1 MRQVITIN
9 LNNNAYQVEDEGYAA
24 LRDYMATAER
34 RLADYPDRQEILADL
49 EQAIADKCDSF
60 LGAHKNVI
68 TTAEVSQI
76 LREMGPVA
84 GSDEEATRPQGNP
97 STDTPEQGFTTA
109 TGPRQQPRRL
119 YRLAEGKLL
128 GGVCTG
134 LAAYF
139 GIDVVWVRALWVLMT
154 LFTGV
159 WLLVYVA
166 ALFIVPKAE
175 TPAER
180 AQAHGTPFNA
190 QDLID
195 SAREHYASA
204 RHSYSQYRSQLGQA
218 KWTSKQ
224 SARRWRSQFRQRMT
238 DAMPPPSTAARLVG
252 TVLLP
257 FFAIVSAALFVA
269 VALALA
275 LVVTDFNLQSWG
287 VPALNLPT
295 WVQALVLLLAYAVIA
310 LPVGAGRRMAL
321 YYANGGSRFGWADMW
336 SGVIW
341 LASAAL
347 LLWALTLALPELRQL
362 LEQLMIY
369 LRVEASSAAIDL

>member
-68 TTAEVSQI
+68 TAAEVGQI

-287 VPALNLPT
+287 VPALNLPI

-369 LRVEASSAAIDL
+369 LRVEASNTTLDL

>member
-362 LEQLMIY
+362 LEQPMIY

>member
-310 LPVGAGRRMAL
+310 LSVGAGRRMAL

-369 LRVEASSAAIDL
+369 LRVEASSTAIDL

>member
-84 GSDEEATRPQGNP
+84 GSDDEATRPQGNP

-195 SAREHYASA
+195 RAREHYASA
-204 RHSYSQYRSQLGQA
+204 RHSYSQYRSQSGQA

>member
-369 LRVEASSAAIDL
+369 LRVEASSTAIDL

>member
-84 GSDEEATRPQGNP
+84 GSDDEATRPQGNP

>member
-68 TTAEVSQI
+68 TAAEVSQI

-84 GSDEEATRPQGNP
+84 GSDEEATGPQGNP

-139 GIDVVWVRALWVLMT
+139 GIDVVWVRVLWVLMT

-204 RHSYSQYRSQLGQA
+204 RHSYTRYRSRLGES
-218 KWTSKQ
+218 KWAYKQ
-224 SARRWRSQFRQRMT
+224 SGNRWKNQFGQRMT

-252 TVLLP
+252 AVLLP
-257 FFAIVSAALFVA
+257 FFAVVSATLFVA
-269 VALALA
+269 VALSLA
-275 LVVTDFNLQSWG
+275 LVVAGVNLQSWG
-287 VPALNLPT
+287 VPIVHMPI

-310 LPVGAGRRMAL
+310 LPVGAGHRMAL

-336 SGVIW
+336 SSVIW
-341 LASAAL
+341 LATAAL
-347 LLWALTLALPELRQL
+347 LVWGLAQAAPELHKL

-369 LRVEASSAAIDL
+369 LRVDASSATLDL

>member
-68 TTAEVSQI
+68 TAAEVDQI

-84 GSDEEATRPQGNP
+84 GSDEEATQPHGKP
-97 STDTPEQGFTTA
+97 STDTPEQSFTTA

-119 YRLAEGKLL
+119 YRIAEGKLL

-166 ALFIVPKAE
+166 ALFIVPKAD

-204 RHSYSQYRSQLGQA
+204 RHSYSQYRSQLGQS

-224 SARRWRSQFRQRMT
+224 SARRWKSQFRQRMT

-275 LVVTDFNLQSWG
+275 LVVIDFNLQSWG

-362 LEQLMIY
+362 MEQLMIY

>member
-34 RLADYPDRQEILADL
+34 RLADYPDKAEILADL

-84 GSDEEATRPQGNP
+84 GSDAEATRPQGNP

-128 GGVCTG
+128 GGVCAG

-204 RHSYSQYRSQLGQA
+204 RHSYSQYRSQLGQS
-218 KWTSKQ
+218 KWASKQ
-224 SARRWRSQFRQRMT
+224 SARRWKSQFRQRMT

-347 LLWALTLALPELRQL
+347 LLWALTMALPELRQL
-362 LEQLMIY
+362 LEQLMVY
-369 LRVEASSAAIDL
+369 LRVEASNTTLDL